1 MSGATQPADRG
12 FKWASELGTPPR
24 WGVYSRR
31 GPRDPWRL
39 VAEAG
44 DHRGAERLMIRL
56 AGEACGSADWCV
68 RRVGEE

>member
-12 FKWASELGTPPR
+12 FKWASELGSSPR
-24 WGVYSRR
+24 WGVYTRR

-39 VAEAG
+39 VATESGHPEA
-44 DHRGAERLMIRL
+44 ESLMVRL
-56 AGEACGSADWCV
+56 ASEARGSADWCV